1 MSELARVAWRRRG
14 AWDGI
19 LAPGRTGAQGGPPGI
34 TVTPLEQHGMASI
47 IARHDGARALDD
59 YFTSMHG
66 VTPPVTATVA
76 SGRDCALVWAGPD
89 QWLAV
94 SSDRSWPAKLAKGL
108 GGIAA
113 VSDQSDGRALLHVR
127 GARMRDAL
135 AKGCPIDLHPRSFA
149 AGAAAVTLVA
159 QIGVHLWQLPS
170 DDGLHVAVS
179 RSMAGSFWS
188 WLHASAA
195 EFGVEVASA
204 IQSYV

>member
-1 MSELARVAWRRRG
+1 VSELARVAWRRRG

-19 LAPGRTGAQGGPPGI
+19 LVPGRSGAQDGPPGV
-34 TVTPLEQHGMASI
+34 TVTPLEQYGVASI
-47 IARHDGARALDD
+47 IVRHDSGRALHD
-59 YFTSMHG
+59 YFTSTHG
-66 VTPPVTATVA
+66 VTPPSTAAVA

-94 SSDRSWPAKLAKGL
+94 SSDRSWPAKLAKEL

-149 AGAAAVTLVA
+149 AGGAAVTLVA
-159 QIGVHLWQLPS
+159 QVGVHLWQLS
-170 DDGLHVAVS
+170 TVDGLHLAVF
-179 RSMAGSFWS
+179 RSMAASFGS

-195 EFGVEVASA
+195 EFGVEVAPPN
-204 IQSYV
+204 QSYV